1 MPRGAGSA
9 YLYYLD
15 MSEFK
20 KRLEKMSGE
29 GRYFSLLGVAIVV
42 AEPSHGS
49 GDLTRRLT
57 VTSWKSWGPSGRS
70 NGIWSWGP
78 DKKGQKD
85 GGDLRRPR

>member
-1 MPRGAGSA
+1 MPRGACSA

-15 MSEFK
+15 MSAFK

-42 AEPSHGS
+42 PEPSHGS

-57 VTSWKSWGPSGRS
+57 VTSLASMLQTYHR
-70 NGIWSWGP
+70 
-78 DKKGQKD
+78 
-85 GGDLRRPR
+85 LREIVGSFRQE

>member
-20 KRLEKMSGE
+20 KLLEKMSGE

-42 AEPSHGS
+42 PEPSHGS
-49 GDLTRRLT
+49 GELTRRLT
-57 VTSWKSWGPSGRS
+57 VTSLASMQQTYHR
-70 NGIWSWGP
+70 
-78 DKKGQKD
+78 
-85 GGDLRRPR
+85 LREIVGSFRQE

>member
-20 KRLEKMSGE
+20 KLLEKMSGE

-42 AEPSHGS
+42 PEPSHGS

-57 VTSWKSWGPSGRS
+57 VTSLASMQQTYHR
-70 NGIWSWGP
+70 
-78 DKKGQKD
+78 
-85 GGDLRRPR
+85 LREIVGSFRQE

>member
-42 AEPSHGS
+42 PEPSHGS

-57 VTSWKSWGPSGRS
+57 VTSLASMQQTYHR
-70 NGIWSWGP
+70 
-78 DKKGQKD
+78 
-85 GGDLRRPR
+85 LREIVGSLRQE

>member
-1 MPRGAGSA
+1 MMPRGAGSA

-20 KRLEKMSGE
+20 KLLEKMSGE

-42 AEPSHGS
+42 PEPSHGS

-57 VTSWKSWGPSGRS
+57 VTSLASMQQTYHR
-70 NGIWSWGP
+70 
-78 DKKGQKD
+78 
-85 GGDLRRPR
+85 LREIVGSFRQQ

>member
-42 AEPSHGS
+42 PEPSHGS

-57 VTSWKSWGPSGRS
+57 VTSLASMQQTYHR
-70 NGIWSWGP
+70 
-78 DKKGQKD
+78 
-85 GGDLRRPR
+85 LREIVGSFRQQ

>member
-20 KRLEKMSGE
+20 KLLEKMSGE

-42 AEPSHGS
+42 PEPSHGS

-57 VTSWKSWGPSGRS
+57 VTSLASMQQTYHR
-70 NGIWSWGP
+70 
-78 DKKGQKD
+78 
-85 GGDLRRPR
+85 LREIVGSLRQE